1 MQLLYSNIL
10 PLGIEEDQ
18 KTIID
23 AFHEQLQLADRVE
36 IAVGYTSYASL
47 EELDNLI
54 DSLEVADESALIFVL
69 KEAQG
74 IFGYL
79 PKEVQLH
86 IADKLGVSPSK
97 VYGVVSFYSY
107 FSTNPIGEY
116 KISVCL
122 GTVCFVKGSDKV
134 MAEFEKQLGIKA
146 GETTEDLKFTLEG
159 LRCVG
164 ACGLAPVVV
173 VNGKVYGQATPDDV
187 SKILDNYRNLEL
199 SC

>member
-1 MQLLYSNIL
+1 
-10 PLGIEEDQ
+10 G
-18 KTIID
+18 
-23 AFHEQLQLADRVE
+23 
-36 IAVGYTSYASL
+36 SL
-47 EELDNLI
+47 I
-54 DSLEVADESALIFVL
+54 QVL
-69 KEAQG
+69 HHAQG

-86 IADKLGVSPSK
+86 IARKLNVSPAK

-107 FSTNPIGEY
+107 FTSEPKGDY

-122 GTVCFVKGSDKV
+122 GTVCFVKGADKIL
-134 MAEFEKQLGIKA
+134 AEFEKQLGIKS
-146 GETTEDLKFTLEG
+146 GETTSDLKFSLEG

-173 VNGKVYGQATPDDV
+173 VNGKVYGQVKVNQVEDIINEY
-187 SKILDNYRNLEL
+187 KQLEA

>member
-1 MQLLYSNIL
+1 MCDFVSRNKQL
-10 PLGIEEDQ
+10 
-18 KTIID
+18 
-23 AFHEQLQLADRVE
+23 F
-36 IAVGYTSYASL
+36 
-47 EELDNLI
+47 EELDSFI
-54 DSLEVADESALIFVL
+54 DSLQTKDGALIQVL
-69 KEAQG
+69 HQAQG

-86 IADKLGVSPSK
+86 ISKKLNLAPAK

-107 FSTNPIGEY
+107 FTTEPIGEY

-122 GTVCFVKGSDKV
+122 GTVCFVKGSDKI

-146 GETTEDLKFTLEG
+146 GGTTKDLKFTLEG

-173 VNGKVYGQATPDDV
+173 VNGKVYGQVTPEQV
-187 SKILDNYRNLEL
+187 SEILDHYRELEL

>member
-1 MQLLYSNIL
+1 MCDFTLRN
-10 PLGIEEDQ
+10 
-18 KTIID
+18 K
-23 AFHEQLQLADRVE
+23 
-36 IAVGYTSYASL
+36 SL
-47 EELDNLI
+47 FNELDIFI
-54 DSLEVADESALIFVL
+54 DTLPTKKGALIQVL
-69 KEAQG
+69 HHAQG

-79 PKEVQLH
+79 PKEVQLY
-86 IADKLGVSPSK
+86 ISKKLDVSPAK

-107 FSTNPIGEY
+107 FTTEPKGEY

-134 MAEFEKQLGIKA
+134 LKEFEKQLAIKS
-146 GETTEDLKFTLEG
+146 GETTSDHKFSLDG

-173 VNGKVYGQATPDDV
+173 VNGKVYGQVKPEQV
-187 SKILDNYRNLEL
+187 SEILDHYKELEL

>member
-1 MQLLYSNIL
+1 MCSFVSQN
-10 PLGIEEDQ
+10 Q
-18 KTIID
+18 KLFD
-23 AFHEQLQLADRVE
+23 
-36 IAVGYTSYASL
+36 
-47 EELDNLI
+47 ELDILIQNLP
-54 DSLEVADESALIFVL
+54 VADESSLIYVL

-86 IADKLGVSPSK
+86 IADKLGVPYSK

-107 FSTNPIGEY
+107 FSTNPVGEH

-122 GTVCFVKGSDKV
+122 GTVCFVKGSDKL
-134 MAEFEKQLGIKA
+134 MAEFEKELNINA
-146 GETTEDLKFTLEG
+146 GETTSDLKFTLDG

-173 VNGKVYGQATPDDV
+173 VDGKVYGLCTPDQV
-187 SKILDNYRNLEL
+187 TNILDEYREVEL
-199 SC
+199 NC

>member
-1 MQLLYSNIL
+1 MCSFVSQN
-10 PLGIEEDQ
+10 Q
-18 KTIID
+18 KLFD
-23 AFHEQLQLADRVE
+23 
-36 IAVGYTSYASL
+36 
-47 EELDNLI
+47 ELDTLIQNLP
-54 DSLEVADESALIFVL
+54 VADESSLIYVL

-86 IADKLGVSPSK
+86 IADKLGVPYSK

-107 FSTNPIGEY
+107 FSTNPVGEH

-122 GTVCFVKGSDKV
+122 GTVCFVKGSDKI
-134 MAEFEKQLGIKA
+134 MAEFEKELNIKA
-146 GETTEDLKFTLEG
+146 GETTSDLQFTLDG

-173 VNGKVYGQATPDDV
+173 VDGKVYGLCTPDQV
-187 SKILDNYRNLEL
+187 TNILDEYREVEL
-199 SC
+199 NC

>member
-1 MQLLYSNIL
+1 MCDFVSQN
-10 PLGIEEDQ
+10 Q
-18 KTIID
+18 KLFD
-23 AFHEQLQLADRVE
+23 
-36 IAVGYTSYASL
+36 
-47 EELDNLI
+47 ELDKLI
-54 DSLEVADESALIFVL
+54 DSLEVADESSLIFVL

-86 IADKLGVSPSK
+86 IAKRLGISPAT

-107 FSTNPIGEY
+107 FSVNPIGEY

-134 MAEFEKQLGIKA
+134 MAEFEKQLGIKN

-164 ACGLAPVVV
+164 ACGLAPVFT
-173 VNGKVYGQATPDDV
+173 VNGEVYGKATV
-187 SKILDNYRNLEL
+187 KKLDEVLDSLLR
-199 SC
+199 

>member
-1 MQLLYSNIL
+1 MCDFVSSNKQLF
-10 PLGIEEDQ
+10 D
-18 KTIID
+18 
-23 AFHEQLQLADRVE
+23 
-36 IAVGYTSYASL
+36 
-47 EELDNLI
+47 ELDTFIGFLPTKKGSLI
-54 DSLEVADESALIFVL
+54 QVL
-69 KEAQG
+69 HHAQG
-74 IFGYL
+74 LFGYL

-86 IADKLGVSPSK
+86 ISKQIDVPASK

-107 FSTNPIGEY
+107 FTTEPRGKY

-134 MAEFEKQLGIKA
+134 LAEFENQLGIKS
-146 GETTEDLKFTLEG
+146 GETTKDLMFSLEG

-173 VNGKVYGQATPDDV
+173 VNGKVYGHAKPEQVAE
-187 SKILDNYRNLEL
+187 ILDHCNQVES

>member
-1 MQLLYSNIL
+1 MCDFISCNKQLF
-10 PLGIEEDQ
+10 D
-18 KTIID
+18 
-23 AFHEQLQLADRVE
+23 
-36 IAVGYTSYASL
+36 
-47 EELDNLI
+47 ELDTFIGSLPTKKGSLI
-54 DSLEVADESALIFVL
+54 QVL
-69 KEAQG
+69 HHAQG
-74 IFGYL
+74 LFGYL

-86 IADKLGVSPSK
+86 ISKQIGIPASK

-107 FSTNPIGEY
+107 FTTEPRGKY

-134 MAEFEKQLGIKA
+134 LAEFENQLGIKS
-146 GETTEDLKFTLEG
+146 GDTTKDLMFSLEG

-173 VNGKVYGQATPDDV
+173 VNGKVYGHAKPEQV
-187 SKILDNYRNLEL
+187 IEILDHCNQVES

>member
-1 MQLLYSNIL
+1 MCNF
-10 PLGIEEDQ
+10 IECNKKLFD
-18 KTIID
+18 
-23 AFHEQLQLADRVE
+23 
-36 IAVGYTSYASL
+36 
-47 EELDNLI
+47 ELDLFISTLPTVEGSLI
-54 DSLEVADESALIFVL
+54 QVL
-69 KEAQG
+69 HHAQG

-86 IADKLGVSPSK
+86 IARKLNVSPAK

-107 FSTNPIGEY
+107 FTSEPKGDY

-122 GTVCFVKGSDKV
+122 GTVCFVKGADKIL
-134 MAEFEKQLGIKA
+134 AEFEKQLGIKS
-146 GETTEDLKFTLEG
+146 GETTSDLKFSLEG

-173 VNGKVYGQATPDDV
+173 VNGKVYGQVKVNQVEDIINEY
-187 SKILDNYRNLEL
+187 KQLEA

>member
-1 MQLLYSNIL
+1 
-10 PLGIEEDQ
+10 
-18 KTIID
+18 
-23 AFHEQLQLADRVE
+23 
-36 IAVGYTSYASL
+36 
-47 EELDNLI
+47 
-54 DSLEVADESALIFVL
+54 
-69 KEAQG
+69 
-74 IFGYL
+74 
-79 PKEVQLH
+79 
-86 IADKLGVSPSK
+86 
-97 VYGVVSFYSY
+97 
-107 FSTNPIGEY
+107 
-116 KISVCL
+116 
-122 GTVCFVKGSDKV
+122 VKGSDKV